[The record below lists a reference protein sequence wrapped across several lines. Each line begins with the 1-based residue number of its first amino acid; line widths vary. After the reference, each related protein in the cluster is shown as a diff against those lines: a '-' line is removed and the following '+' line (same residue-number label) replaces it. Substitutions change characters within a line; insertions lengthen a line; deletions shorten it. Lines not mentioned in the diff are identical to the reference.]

1 VSDHLDRL
9 KLLVNNPDITQG
21 GLLRLSMEQVQALHW
36 AVEVIESITAA
47 TQGGTASRPTDDGG
61 NVELRKDIQD
71 LSYGVGCLRSYIDRL
86 TDRIEKAELQIDG
99 LIAKLDRVTKAL
111 GETP

>member
-1 VSDHLDRL
+1 MNDFLIANDHLTRL
-9 KLLVNNPDITQG
+9 KGIVNDPNTYDTVI
-21 GLLRLSMEQVQALHW
+21 RLDCRTLDAIRWAIEELGYRQA
-36 AVEVIESITAA
+36 T
-47 TQGGTASRPTDDGG
+47 SRPRGDGG
-61 NVELRKDIQD
+61 DVELRKDIQD

>member
-61 NVELRKDIQD
+61 NVELRKEFRELPGRMDHTSARVD
-71 LSYGVGCLRSYIDRL
+71 HLRERVG
-86 TDRIEKAELQIDG
+86 KAEIQIDG